1 MSSRIKTVIAA
12 TAIAAAVIGVA
23 GVAVAGGWG
32 RSSGPDYTYGTPNP
46 FADAHAVVHVVET
59 GQGKSHITLKVRGV
73 DADAGRTFGAHVHE
87 RPCDAVDA
95 LRSGPHYQ
103 HAGPTETLEERE
115 VWLDVTINKRGNGI
129 THTTRPWSVDQS
141 MPRSVVI
148 HALPTAEN
156 GTAGARLA
164 CIDLDGN

>member
-1 MSSRIKTVIAA
+1 MSSRIKTIVVG

-32 RSSGPDYTYGTPNP
+32 RSSGPDYTYGTSNP
-46 FADAHAVVHVVET
+46 FADARAVVHVVET
-59 GQGKSHITLKVRGV
+59 GQGKSHITLKVQRV
-73 DADAGRTFGAHVHE
+73 AAAAGSTFGAHVHQAK
-87 RPCDAVDA
+87 CDAVDPLLA
-95 LRSGPHYQ
+95 GPHYQ
-103 HAGPTETLEERE
+103 HAGGTGTLEERE

-129 THTTRPWSVDQS
+129 THATRPWSVDQS
-141 MPRSVVI
+141 MPRSVII

-164 CIDLDGN
+164 CIDLDGH